1 MDRILASEAGDP
13 SSNLGGSATSRKDG
27 NTDGK
32 RRQMFRRSR
41 RGKAARERFYFLR
54 IGTPGISPQNAFF
67 HHEFRRVDRMFSV
80 LKKIAARA
88 RLRKALRI
96 AAALYIAGTLAF
108 FVLFGLVAYTPLG
121 WKLTEMQVC
130 WAAFGE
136 LWDDADAVVVL
147 GGDAQRAAD
156 AVKIFNAGKA
166 RRIVV
171 SADERAMLDV
181 LAGAKIPPEKICV
194 DDKPRRTIDHPRTI
208 RSCGIT
214 PESKIIVASTRLQ
227 ERRAARLFRE
237 AGYTRVQ
244 VYSQT
249 REIRFPEMVENGAML
264 GVSGAVDVFYSYLAW
279 LKYLIVD

>member
-1 MDRILASEAGDP
+1 
-13 SSNLGGSATSRKDG
+13 
-27 NTDGK
+27 
-32 RRQMFRRSR
+32 
-41 RGKAARERFYFLR
+41 
-54 IGTPGISPQNAFF
+54 
-67 HHEFRRVDRMFSV
+67 MFSV

-96 AAALYIAGTLAF
+96 AAGLYIAGTLAF

-121 WKLTEMQVC
+121 WKLTEMQIC
-130 WAAFGE
+130 STPFDE

-249 REIRFPEMVENGAML
+249 REIRFPEMVENGTMI
-264 GVSGAVDVFYSYLAW
+264 GVGGAVDVFYSYLAW

>member
-1 MDRILASEAGDP
+1 
-13 SSNLGGSATSRKDG
+13 
-27 NTDGK
+27 
-32 RRQMFRRSR
+32 
-41 RGKAARERFYFLR
+41 
-54 IGTPGISPQNAFF
+54 
-67 HHEFRRVDRMFSV
+67 MFSV

-96 AAALYIAGTLAF
+96 VAGLYIAGTLAF

-121 WKLTEMQVC
+121 WKLTEMQIC
-130 WAAFGE
+130 STPFDE

-181 LAGAKIPPEKICV
+181 LAGA
-194 DDKPRRTIDHPRTI
+194 
-208 RSCGIT
+208 
-214 PESKIIVASTRLQ
+214 
-227 ERRAARLFRE
+227 
-237 AGYTRVQ
+237 GYTRVQ

>member
-1 MDRILASEAGDP
+1 MFPILLQTIQRDSAITFPMFGDLTINP
-13 SSNLGGSATSRKDG
+13 PAYFTVFGKNIYFYGVIIGLGFILGMLYCA
-27 NTDGK
+27 
-32 RRQMFRRSR
+32 RRSR
-41 RGKAARERFYFLR
+41 
-54 IGTPGISPQNAFF
+54 
-67 HHEFRRVDRMFSV
+67 D
-80 LKKIAARA
+80 
-88 RLRKALRI
+88 
-96 AAALYIAGTLAF
+96 
-108 FVLFGLVAYTPLG
+108 FGLVRLAPPSKYFGMGDFVSDDGRSMLGFVSINDAISPPPYGQTWARSGFIWRYGEPLQYMSKHG
-121 WKLTEMQVC
+121 IADVEWYGLSADGQSVWQIEVLLT
-130 WAAFGE
+130 
-136 LWDDADAVVVL
+136 DAE
-147 GGDAQRAAD
+147 GHP
-156 AVKIFNAGKA
+156 
-166 RRIVV
+166 V

-249 REIRFPEMVENGAML
+249 REIRFPEMVENGAMI